1 MQNVYILKQKFHET
15 ILISHTVHIV
25 YSSLLCFAFLKIL
38 IRPTKVILETTKGD
52 ATVWKNMTLG
62 QRQRLRAICHLGI
75 TQEAKQTSP
84 PTQQCNFFGQ
94 HNCQM
99 ELQFSKPAAGPISVQ
114 AIFSLLI
121 FCYMIIA
128 WQFFIN
134 EPLFGGSTYY
144 FFFIQYPS
152 FFPFRENK

>member
-62 QRQRLRAICHLGI
+62 QR
-75 TQEAKQTSP
+75 
-84 PTQQCNFFGQ
+84 
-94 HNCQM
+94 
-99 ELQFSKPAAGPISVQ
+99 
-114 AIFSLLI
+114 
-121 FCYMIIA
+121 
-128 WQFFIN
+128 
-134 EPLFGGSTYY
+134 
-144 FFFIQYPS
+144 
-152 FFPFRENK
+152 